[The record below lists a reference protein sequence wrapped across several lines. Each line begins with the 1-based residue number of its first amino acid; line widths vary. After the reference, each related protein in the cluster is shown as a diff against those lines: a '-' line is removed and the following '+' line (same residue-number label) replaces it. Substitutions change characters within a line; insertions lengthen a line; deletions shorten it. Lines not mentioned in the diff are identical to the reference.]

1 MLGIVFGK
9 IISLKVELLLGKESE
24 YLVNVTSDILTK
36 GLVGLALRL
45 ELAVPPRLPYWH
57 VSESQRSQHMTIGW
71 VSEAWVLV
79 FGFQWSKPI
88 KLFPDR
94 GQNLPWFI

>member
-45 ELAVPPRLPYWH
+45 ELAVPPRLPY
-57 VSESQRSQHMTIGW
+57 
-71 VSEAWVLV
+71 
-79 FGFQWSKPI
+79 
-88 KLFPDR
+88 
-94 GQNLPWFI
+94 